1 MTDIS
6 ENSLQTSN
14 APETLPPISKYGKFL
29 DYVWPISRAEAPK
42 FLFITLL
49 MFCILGIQNL
59 IRAMKDSVINTMI
72 GTETISFLKFWG
84 VLPAAFLIT
93 IVYVKLVSVMKGEN
107 IFYLIM
113 SVFLGFFLLF
123 AFYLFPNHELI
134 HLNPETVNNLVES
147 YPNFKWFIL
156 LLSKWSFSLFYII
169 AELWP
174 NAIFALLFWQ
184 FVNKITTVDESKR
197 FYPLFGLFGQT
208 GLYIAGTFLI
218 NLPKINDY
226 FVELFNLSSSRSVVS
241 IQIVVC
247 VVSVL
252 GCIGLATFWIINN
265 KILDIAATE
274 NLQFRVKKNQMGV
287 KESLQMIINS
297 RYIRLI
303 TILLFTY
310 GVAINLVEG
319 PWKAEA
325 SKIYKTPTEF
335 AAFVGNY
342 LSYTGIL
349 TIIFVLLGSNIVRR
363 LGWMAAAIITPF
375 MVLLTGLA
383 FFCVANFDP
392 VATFMMLSF
401 SFTDPIMLAIAIGA
415 IQNVLSKSS
424 KYTLFDS
431 TKEMS
436 YVPLDEQLKTRGK
449 AAADMIGTK
458 LGKSASALLQ
468 SMIFVIIPAAT
479 YSSISP
485 FLMVIFAI
493 VCIVWI
499 WAVIE
504 LNKEYKAVCDNK
516 GGESIY

>member
-1 MTDIS
+1 M
-6 ENSLQTSN
+6 
-14 APETLPPISKYGKFL
+14 
-29 DYVWPISRAEAPK
+29 
-42 FLFITLL
+42 
-49 MFCILGIQNL
+49 
-59 IRAMKDSVINTMI
+59 
-72 GTETISFLKFWG
+72 
-84 VLPAAFLIT
+84 
-93 IVYVKLVSVMKGEN
+93 
-107 IFYLIM
+107 
-113 SVFLGFFLLF
+113 
-123 AFYLFPNHELI
+123 
-134 HLNPETVNNLVES
+134 
-147 YPNFKWFIL
+147 
-156 LLSKWSFSLFYII
+156 
-169 AELWP
+169 
-174 NAIFALLFWQ
+174 
-184 FVNKITTVDESKR
+184 
-197 FYPLFGLFGQT
+197 
-208 GLYIAGTFLI
+208 
-218 NLPKINDY
+218 
-226 FVELFNLSSSRSVVS
+226 
-241 IQIVVC
+241 
-247 VVSVL
+247 
-252 GCIGLATFWIINN
+252 
-265 KILDIAATE
+265 
-274 NLQFRVKKNQMGV
+274 
-287 KESLQMIINS
+287 
-297 RYIRLI
+297 
-303 TILLFTY
+303 
-310 GVAINLVEG
+310 VEG

-335 AAFVGNY
+335 AAFVGDY